1 MSSISDII
9 LKRTDT
15 THDLSQKAEKRYS
28 QILPR
33 ITQAA
38 SDMTRSTR
46 DARTSQ
52 EGARAQG
59 QLTAHGNTRKQK
71 FKHQL
76 WLETKQT
83 LSQNLT
89 LNFTDWE
96 RMQYVCFMRILSLCW
111 HCTVLPGEY
120 GARAFC
126 LRVKTMDLANAQ
138 NAITITIGG
147 SSLRIILYMK
157 RHDCIIENTH
167 YIYNT
172 HTAEGS
178 RFQTWIS
185 KAKREGGAVK
195 RKAGNEGKVE

>member
-59 QLTAHGNTRKQK
+59 QLTAHGEQS
-71 FKHQL
+71 
-76 WLETKQT
+76 ET
-83 LSQNLT
+83 
-89 LNFTDWE
+89 E
-96 RMQYVCFMRILSLCW
+96 
-111 HCTVLPGEY
+111 
-120 GARAFC
+120 
-126 LRVKTMDLANAQ
+126 
-138 NAITITIGG
+138 
-147 SSLRIILYMK
+147 
-157 RHDCIIENTH
+157 
-167 YIYNT
+167 IYNYIN
-172 HTAEGS
+172 S
-178 RFQTWIS
+178 DWKQNKRFHKT
-185 KAKREGGAVK
+185 
-195 RKAGNEGKVE
+195 